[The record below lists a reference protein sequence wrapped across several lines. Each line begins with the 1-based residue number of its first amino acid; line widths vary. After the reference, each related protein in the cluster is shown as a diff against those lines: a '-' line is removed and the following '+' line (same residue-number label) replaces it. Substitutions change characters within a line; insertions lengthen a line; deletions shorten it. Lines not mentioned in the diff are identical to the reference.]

1 MTHHDII
8 IAIYTHFIGQLSDS
22 TIPINLR
29 APSLVGTT
37 QDDPFDSWVGSELK
51 QALPRLEAI

>member
-8 IAIYTHFIGQLSDS
+8 IAIYTHFIGKLSDHA
-22 TIPINLR
+22 IPINLR
-29 APSLVGTT
+29 PPSLVGTT

-51 QALPRLEAI
+51 QALPSLEVI